1 MKYGNNS
8 QSILF
13 FNPKSV
19 PVRLS
24 LTKKYRT
31 DKTIIRFIWAEVVER
46 VIVCHKHAFV
56 AVMVS
61 KGRTPAG
68 IHPAITQNGFEYRI
82 SEGWSNHDR
91 TMIEHLHNIG
101 ARPLPTCRDR
111 LLITIHDERILN
123 TNIKRGNKRGIV
135 TTGIFHFLR
144 FDNPDNTGNLPN
156 FSFPFFCA
164 GRRIK

>member
-31 DKTIIRFIWAEVVER
+31 DETIIRFIWAEVVER

-56 AVMVS
+56 AFIVS
-61 KGRTPAG
+61 KSRILEG
-68 IHPAITQNGFEYRI
+68 IYPRLYKMGLSI
-82 SEGWSNHDR
+82 GWSKDDR
-91 TMIEHLHNIG
+91 TMIEPWSN
-101 ARPLPTCRDR
+101 TCATSELAPSRHVGTGFW
-111 LLITIHDERILN
+111 LQYMTKEYSTLISKGGTKGGLWQPGYSIFYVLTTLITP
-123 TNIKRGNKRGIV
+123 V
-135 TTGIFHFLR
+135 TFPTFPSL
-144 FDNPDNTGNLPN
+144 
-156 FSFPFFCA
+156 FSAPVA
-164 GRRIK
+164 G